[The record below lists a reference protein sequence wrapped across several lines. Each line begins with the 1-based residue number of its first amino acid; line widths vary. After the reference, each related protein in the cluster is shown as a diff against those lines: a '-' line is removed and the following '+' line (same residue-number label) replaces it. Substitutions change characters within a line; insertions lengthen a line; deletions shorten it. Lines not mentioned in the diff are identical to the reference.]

1 MACRGLLAATALAVA
16 LAATAAAA
24 EVPDN
29 ASYPDWKGQWG
40 RIGSGDWDPSR
51 PAGLGQLAPL
61 TPEYQGLLEAGLAD
75 QARGGQGTD
84 PGYQC
89 RPHGMPRMMIGILPL
104 EFIITPEVTFIERPD
119 SGPRRVYTD
128 GRDFP
133 ERVAPSFVGYS
144 IGKWL
149 DANRGGH
156 YDTLI
161 IETRG
166 LKGPRSYD
174 GRGIPLHADD
184 QSIVKERISLDNA
197 DRNVLHNE
205 ITTIDHAL
213 TRPWTVTRTYR
224 RDPGSQPVWV
234 EYVCGENNVHV
245 VIGNEDYIV
254 NASDGN
260 LMPVRKGQAPPD
272 LRYFKPAP
280 K

>member
-1 MACRGLLAATALAVA
+1 MLGRSLLAATALAVVLSTIVA
-16 LAATAAAA
+16 GA

-29 ASYPDWKGQWG
+29 AKYPDWKGQWG
-40 RIGSGDWDPSR
+40 RIGSGDWDPSK
-51 PAGLGQLAPL
+51 PPGLGQHAPL
-61 TPEYQGLLEAGLAD
+61 TSEYQALFEAGLAD

-89 RPHGMPRMMIGILPL
+89 KPHGMPRMMIGILPL
-104 EFIITPEVTFIERPD
+104 EFIITSEVTFIERPD
-119 SGPRRVYTD
+119 SRPRRVYTD
-128 GRDFP
+128 GRDWP
-133 ERVAPSFVGYS
+133 ESVAPSFVGYS

-149 DANRGGH
+149 DADGDGR

-184 QSIVKERISLDNA
+184 QSVVKERISLDKA

-224 RDPGSQPVWV
+224 RDPNSQPVWV
-234 EYVCGENNVHV
+234 EYVCFENNAHV
-245 VIGNEDYIV
+245 VIGNEDYVV
-254 NASDGN
+254 NAADGN
-260 LMPVRKGQAPPD
+260 LMPVRRDQAPPD
-272 LRYFKPAP
+272 LRNFKQAP